1 MKLKYLGGGF
11 IPGVPAE
18 DHECSEAE
26 AIGRIRSGVYADAAG
41 PSALDKA
48 RGELAEAQKAEA
60 NALAA
65 KKAAEDVAA
74 VEAAKDHDAKELA
87 RLKARAEAIR
97 RNAESLLPKKGA
109 KSGKA

>member
-26 AIGRIRSGVYADAAG
+26 AVERIRSGIYANASG
-41 PSALDKA
+41 PSELDKA
-48 RGELAEAQKAEA
+48 KGELAEAQKAEA

-65 KKAAEDVAA
+65 KKSAEDLAA
-74 VEAAKDHDAKELA
+74 VDAAKEHDAKELA
-87 RLKARAEAIR
+87 RIRARVEALRNRAAEA
-97 RNAESLLPKKGA
+97 LPKKGA
-109 KSGKA
+109 KRGTA